1 LETQALLVCYRNYPN
16 KLAKSTPISV
26 SLAKNITKIAVAG
39 TFSFALATDNTL
51 WVWGVLHYM
60 NSASVVVVSVG
71 DGTSTY
77 KSTPVAVSM
86 AVFTS
91 KTISDIKAGTS
102 NAMVLTTDGSVFST
116 GYNAY
121 YAVRKTKQY
130 NIIGC

>member
-1 LETQALLVCYRNYPN
+1 MVCRRNYFN
-16 KLAKSTPISV
+16 ISAKSTPVSV

-86 AVFTS
+86 SVFTS
-91 KTISDIKAGTS
+91 KTILDIKASTS
-102 NAMVLTTDGSVFST
+102 NALVLTTDGYVFST

-121 YAVRKTKQY
+121 YAVCKIKQY
-130 NIIGC
+130 NKIGC